1 MSNFTVQ
8 FKAFKSGEWYD
19 KTNTDS
25 YAAASSVA
33 DTSSFGR
40 DSRVIDN
47 STGNIVR
54 ENNFDFNPFN

>member
-1 MSNFTVQ
+1 MGKFTVQ

-19 KTNTDS
+19 KTDTDS

-33 DTSSFGR
+33 DTASFGR

-47 STGNIVR
+47 DSGEIVR
-54 ENNFDFNPFN
+54 ENNFDFNPYE